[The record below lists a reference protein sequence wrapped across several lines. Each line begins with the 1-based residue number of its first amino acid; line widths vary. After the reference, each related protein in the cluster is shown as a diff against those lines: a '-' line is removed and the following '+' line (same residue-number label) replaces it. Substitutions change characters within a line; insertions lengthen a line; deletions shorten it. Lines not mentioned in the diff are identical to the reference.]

1 MKENEMSLDELKS
14 SYEEI
19 SKKVTA
25 LWKSGVKNK
34 LNLAKE
40 ISNSYGLVMYV
51 GDSKEGM
58 KIHDEFLKGLP
69 FGKTTIGKFRRIGS
83 SEWLYEMDGSKL
95 PNDYNTLESLAAEK
109 VTNNPVVVKYLKENI
124 TPDISRDGVS
134 KMVTTAL
141 NEEKARKNRSPYEPD
156 PKKDGIL
163 AEYRED
169 GDPLK
174 KETSENGSADG
185 STKDGGTEGES
196 SESGVKG
203 TTIITIA
210 IDKEVF
216 GKNREV
222 LMSLVNSM
230 TTISDFVSG
239 EFGKDSGVTVETK
252 DKVIV
257 SMLKKIESAE
267 TKARNAGYDDY
278 SLRDLAA

>member
-19 SKKVTA
+19 SKKVNA

-58 KIHDEFLKGLP
+58 KIHDEFLIGLP

-83 SEWLYEMDGSKL
+83 ADWLYEMDASDL
-95 PNDYNTLESLAAEK
+95 PNDYNTLASLAAEK
-109 VTNNPVVVKYLKENI
+109 VSNNPVVVKYLKENI
-124 TPDISRDGVS
+124 GPDISRDGVS
-134 KMVTTAL
+134 KMVAIAL
-141 NEEKARKNRSPYEPD
+141 NEEKARKDRSPYEPD
-156 PKKDGIL
+156 PKKDGIIDEL
-163 AEYRED
+163 RED
-169 GDPLK
+169 GDPKK
-174 KETSENGSADG
+174 KETSENGSPDRTA
-185 STKDGGTEGES
+185 KDGDTEGES

-203 TTIITIA
+203 TSIITIS

-216 GKNREV
+216 GRNREV
-222 LMSLVNSM
+222 LMSLVNSI
-230 TTISDFVSG
+230 TKISTFVSD
-239 EFGKDSGVTVETK
+239 EFGKGSGVTVETK

-267 TKARNAGYDDY
+267 TKARNEGYDHY
-278 SLRDLAA
+278 TLRDLAA

>member
-19 SKKVTA
+19 SKKVNA

-58 KIHDEFLKGLP
+58 KIHDEFLIGLP

-83 SEWLYEMDGSKL
+83 AEWLYEMDASDL
-95 PNDYNTLESLAAEK
+95 PNDYNTLESLASEK
-109 VTNNPVVVKYLKENI
+109 VSNNPVVVKYLKENMG
-124 TPDISRDGVS
+124 PDISRDGIS
-134 KMVTTAL
+134 KMVAIAL
-141 NEEKARKNRSPYEPD
+141 KEEKARKDRSPYEPD
-156 PKKDGIL
+156 PAKDGIL
-163 AEYRED
+163 NEFRED
-169 GDPLK
+169 SDPMK

-185 STKDGGTEGES
+185 STKDGVTEGES
-196 SESGVKG
+196 SESVVKG
-203 TTIITIA
+203 TTIITIS

-222 LMSLVNSM
+222 LMSLINP
-230 TTISDFVSG
+230 
-239 EFGKDSGVTVETK
+239 
-252 DKVIV
+252 
-257 SMLKKIESAE
+257 LK
-267 TKARNAGYDDY
+267 N
-278 SLRDLAA
+278 